1 MEPYQFEDAT
11 RTSANYP
18 PWTAWRTI
26 QLIFLVITF
35 PIWIIPYLIVRWF
48 RRKRELSAKQ
58 EEKRDERDIDRS
70 IRAKGLGYAG
80 AHRGLRGLFG

>member
-26 QLIFLVITF
+26 QLIFMVITF
-35 PIWIIPYLIVRWF
+35 PIWIIPYLIVRWV
-48 RRKRELSAKQ
+48 RR
-58 EEKRDERDIDRS
+58 
-70 IRAKGLGYAG
+70 
-80 AHRGLRGLFG
+80 